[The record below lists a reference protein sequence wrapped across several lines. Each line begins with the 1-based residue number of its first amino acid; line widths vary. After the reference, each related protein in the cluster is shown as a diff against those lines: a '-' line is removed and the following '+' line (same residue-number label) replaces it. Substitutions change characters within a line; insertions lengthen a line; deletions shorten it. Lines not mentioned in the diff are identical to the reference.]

1 MFDTGGVTASLSNL
15 PGNLPGNLPKS
26 VALRRLTEL
35 VRPVA
40 LAGQRTLPVAEPLA
54 GLLPDGAL
62 ARGSMLQIVGVGATS
77 LALALVAAASQDG
90 SWSAVIGLPEL
101 GLVAAEEHGVAL
113 TRLALIEVP
122 RWRRA
127 AELVAAVI
135 DGIDLVLLD
144 ARVPLRAIEVRR
156 VTARLREQ
164 GAVLLMVEPGLPGG
178 SWSQSALTQAAG
190 GWSPDV
196 VLTSTMPSHPDS
208 GQSVAGQSVSGQS
221 VSGQS
226 VSGWSGLG
234 HGHGVLRQRR
244 VTIDATGRGRSAR
257 PRQLELLLPDVHGA
271 VDGWTDVSSSIKPSS
286 IAHASTDALSFLR
299 RGPRV
304 AG

>member
-1 MFDTGGVTASLSNL
+1 VTASLSNV
-15 PGNLPGNLPKS
+15 PDDIPDTTSKS

-62 ARGSMLQIVGVGATS
+62 TRGSMLQVVGVGATS

-90 SWSAVIGLPEL
+90 SWSAIIGLPEL
-101 GLVAAEEHGVAL
+101 GLVAAEEHGIAL
-113 TRLALIEVP
+113 ARLALIEVP

-156 VTARLREQ
+156 ITARLREQ
-164 GAVLLMVEPGLPGG
+164 GAVLLMVEPGLPGESG
-178 SWSQSALTQAAG
+178 SQSALTQAAG

-196 VLTSTMPSHPDS
+196 VLTSTLPSY
-208 GQSVAGQSVSGQS
+208 SVSGH
-221 VSGQS
+221 S

-244 VTIDATGRGRSAR
+244 VIVDATGRGRSSR
-257 PRQLELLLPDVHGA
+257 PRRLELLLPDVHGV
-271 VDGWTDVSSSIKPSS
+271 VDRWTNVPSS
-286 IAHASTDALSFLR
+286 PGPSSHGPSSLGPSSHAYASTDASSFLR

>member
-15 PGNLPGNLPKS
+15 PGNLPGTTPKS

-178 SWSQSALTQAAG
+178 SGSQSALTQAAG

-208 GQSVAGQSVSGQS
+208 GQSVAGQSVSG
-221 VSGQS
+221 
-226 VSGWSGLG
+226 WSGLG

-244 VTIDATGRGRSAR
+244 VTVNATGRGRSAR
-257 PRQLELLLPDVHGA
+257 PRQLELLLPDIHGA

-286 IAHASTDALSFLR
+286 IAHASKDALSFLR